1 MSTRRRGLPP
11 LPKDR
16 AYLTLFD
23 ELAASPTNPMPPE
36 FAEARLKDARAHLDE
51 LASGH
56 DPTRYHWKV
65 LATCGNVIETMAEL
79 KLIEDPGGLLQD
91 AQQVLKDSAD
101 YAVEHGVP
109 PRLVGQ
115 EVHAI
120 DALLDAYADIMAAM
134 PHRDF
139 IRAVRE
145 TDKRMRAPR
154 PGDYDANP
162 AKRKKKK

>member
-16 AYLTLFD
+16 PTFTLFD
-23 ELAASPTNPMPPE
+23 EMAASPTDPMPAG
-36 FAEARLKDARAHLDE
+36 FAEARLKDARSHLEYMITGD
-51 LASGH
+51 

-65 LATCGNVIETMAEL
+65 IATVGNIIEVMDEL
-79 KLIEDPGGLLQD
+79 GMTTDAHGLLQD
-91 AQQVLKDSAD
+91 AQQVLKDVAD
-101 YAVEHGVP
+101 YSIEHGTP
-109 PRLVGQ
+109 PRLVGA
-115 EVHAI
+115 EITAI
-120 DALLDAYADIMAAM
+120 ETLLDAYADVMATM

-154 PGDYDANP
+154 PSDYDANP
-162 AKRKKKK
+162 AKRRKK